1 MMCPCCQYV
10 WFSKHVSFQFPATQK
25 HRHIYTHTHTHIHTY
40 IHTYENMVCTYIDVC
55 VCLRMCISVYLHMH
69 ICNVE
74 LFKYGL
80 SMLLC
85 RKLLELANPLQ
96 EVIYFSAI

>member
-1 MMCPCCQYV
+1 MSGFLSTCLFNFLPH
-10 WFSKHVSFQFPATQK
+10 KNTG
-25 HRHIYTHTHTHIHTY
+25 IYTHTHTHTHTHIHTY

-69 ICNVE
+69 VCNVE
-74 LFKYGL
+74 LIKYGL